1 MTKIYKSTS
10 LKKYSFILICTLLIS
25 NSVFCETSKL
35 KITVLDNSTCE
46 TIPFVAVTLSQNG
59 KQIAALISDLDGNAF
74 FKDLPVGLFS
84 LQATY
89 LGYEACAISNL
100 KTESNKTTYID
111 VNLKPRVISLK
122 ECVIVSYRIPLVD
135 RGCYWGCCLRCR
147 GILTDDEL
155 IENKTSVLDTLKP
168 KSIGFKLYPNP
179 TIDKV
184 TLELDGKI
192 NEVFI
197 ADISGKQI
205 RKITATNQIKL
216 EIDMSNLTRGVYLL
230 QFNHKG
236 KQESSKVV
244 LTN

>member
-1 MTKIYKSTS
+1 MTKIYKSAS
-10 LKKYSFILICTLLIS
+10 LKKYSFILICTFLIS
-25 NSVFCETSKL
+25 NSVFSETSKL
-35 KITVLDNSTCE
+35 KITVFDKSTCE
-46 TIPFVAVTLSQNG
+46 TIPFAAITLSQNG
-59 KQIAALISDLDGNAF
+59 KQIAALISDIDGNAF

-84 LQATY
+84 LQANF
-89 LGYEACAISNL
+89 LGYEACEIFNL
-100 KTESNKTTYID
+100 KTESNKTTYLD
-111 VNLKPRVISLK
+111 VNLKPSVIFLK
-122 ECVIVSYRIPLVD
+122 ECVIVSYKVPLVD
-135 RGCYWGCCLRCR
+135 RGCGWGCCLRCR
-147 GILTDDEL
+147 GILTDYEL

-205 RKITATNQIKL
+205 RKITATNQSKL
-216 EIDMSNLTRGVYLL
+216 EIDMSNLTRGVYLV

-236 KQESSKVV
+236 KQESSKIV